1 VEAVKARRHNK
12 EVKRLGLAA
21 AVALEEAWWHG
32 LPLRR
37 RCRCLYVEELL
48 IMVMVMATIYRML
61 EDELLNG

>member
-12 EVKRLGLAA
+12 EVKRLSLAA

-37 RCRCLYVEELL
+37 RCRCLSVEELF
-48 IMVMVMATIYRML
+48 IMVMATIYRML
-61 EDELLNG
+61 VDELLNG